1 MFLDG
6 FGPQILAGTLVTLKL
21 ALGSLLGAVLIG
33 LLGASA
39 KLAANRPLRALA
51 SGYTTL
57 IRSVPDL
64 VIMLLLF
71 FSLQILLNRVTD
83 ALGIGQVD
91 IDPFAAGCVT
101 LAFIYGAYFTETFRG
116 AFQAV
121 PAGQVEA
128 AQAYGMGRWRVFRR
142 VLLPQMLR
150 YALPG
155 IGNNWQVLVKSTAL
169 VSIIGLGDLVKAT
182 QDAGKGTLQFFHF
195 TLVCGLIY
203 LAITAISNAALL
215 WLERRNSL
223 GVQEAAA
230 MNAVLDEYWQ
240 AYLWTD
246 GLQLTGLAMT
256 LWLLI
261 LAVALGFL
269 LAIPLAVARTCGNP
283 LLRYPV
289 WLYTYVFRGTPLYIQ
304 LLFFYTGVYSL
315 NAIRAQD
322 FLNAFFRDGFNC
334 TVLAFVLNTCAYMT
348 EIFAGAIRNTP
359 HGEVEAARAYGMGGF
374 TLYRRIVLPSA
385 LRRAL
390 PYFSNEV
397 ILMLH
402 STSVAFTATVPDLL
416 KVARDVNSATYAPFL
431 SFGIAGALYAGTA
444 FLLIWLFRRGE
455 LRWLAYLR
463 PQTH

>member
-83 ALGIGQVD
+83 ALGI
-91 IDPFAAGCVT
+91 
-101 LAFIYGAYFTETFRG
+101 
-116 AFQAV
+116 
-121 PAGQVEA
+121 GQVEA

-215 WLERRNSL
+215 WLERRSSL
-223 GVQEAAA
+223 GVRR
-230 MNAVLDEYWQ
+230 
-240 AYLWTD
+240 
-246 GLQLTGLAMT
+246 
-256 LWLLI
+256 
-261 LAVALGFL
+261 
-269 LAIPLAVARTCGNP
+269 PLP
-283 LLRYPV
+283 
-289 WLYTYVFRGTPLYIQ
+289 
-304 LLFFYTGVYSL
+304 
-315 NAIRAQD
+315 
-322 FLNAFFRDGFNC
+322 
-334 TVLAFVLNTCAYMT
+334 
-348 EIFAGAIRNTP
+348 
-359 HGEVEAARAYGMGGF
+359 
-374 TLYRRIVLPSA
+374 
-385 LRRAL
+385 
-390 PYFSNEV
+390 
-397 ILMLH
+397 
-402 STSVAFTATVPDLL
+402 
-416 KVARDVNSATYAPFL
+416 
-431 SFGIAGALYAGTA
+431 
-444 FLLIWLFRRGE
+444 
-455 LRWLAYLR
+455 
-463 PQTH
+463 